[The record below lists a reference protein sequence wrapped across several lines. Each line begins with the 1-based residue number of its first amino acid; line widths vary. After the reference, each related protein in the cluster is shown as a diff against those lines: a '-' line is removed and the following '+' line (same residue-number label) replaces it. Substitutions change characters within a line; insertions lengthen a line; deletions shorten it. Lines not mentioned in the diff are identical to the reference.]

1 MKKKMSQKLVLNKK
15 TISNLKPHEMNL
27 IIGATVIDPYYC
39 SRSCS
44 VMIYCCGPTTE
55 PKLEMIAL
63 TLPGYCR

>member
-1 MKKKMSQKLVLNKK
+1 MKKKMIKKLILNKK
-15 TISNLKPHEMNL
+15 TISSLNNEEMNL
-27 IIGATVIDPYYC
+27 VIGATVIMPEVC

-44 VMIYCCGPTTE
+44 VMLPCCGPTTE